1 MSDVTSVYTPGSD
14 TPAPSLMTSLKRG
27 LARRCP
33 RCGKGRLFTS
43 YLKVSP
49 ACERCG
55 EPFGHIRADDAPP
68 YFTIAIVGHI
78 VVPGLLAMEKYLAPP
93 LWLQFSIWLP
103 VTLALTVAL
112 LPYVKGAVVG
122 AMWSLKPGE

>member
-1 MSDVTSVYTPGSD
+1 MTELPATNSETP
-14 TPAPSLMTSLKRG
+14 PPSLLTSLRRG

-33 RCGKGRLFTS
+33 RCGGGRLLMR
-43 YLKVSP
+43 YLRVSP
-49 ACERCG
+49 SCEACA

-78 VVPGLLAMEKYLAPP
+78 VVPGLLAMEKALAPS
-93 LWLQFSIWLP
+93 LWLQFAVWLP
-103 VTLALTVAL
+103 ATLALTLAL
-112 LPYVKGAVVG
+112 LPFVKGAVVG